1 MYDIWEVI
9 GGYSM
14 FGLACIA
21 AIKSGSL
28 LLGVVVFGILFLLRE
43 LKKS

>member
-9 GGYSM
+9 GVYSM
-14 FGLACIA
+14 FGIACIV

-28 LLGVVVFGILFLLRE
+28 LLGVVVFGILFLLKK
-43 LKKS
+43 LKNS